1 MNMLGRLRT
10 RVLGAG
16 RAEHTV
22 GAAMTLLRQAAPP
35 RAPDEAPHR
44 RPPIVLSPA
53 HDKWSAPGA
62 KAQYSAIIPAHR
74 VASGATTADKSHLL
88 RCVGKLVGHS
98 NRRLSRAF
106 TDGKQAGTLSNV
118 ALTAKAFN
126 ERLDPKAPEAFV
138 ERLSEKAQAELLD
151 LILKKRGEEPLHGY
165 DDIFETGEAK
175 IRIEDYEKLD
185 TNNDGLISREELE
198 AYIQSQQAPLMAPT
212 HAQLTMLATSAAVPF
227 VGFGFMDNAIMIIA
241 GEVTD
246 ANCSSCCGPAC
257 LGLATESRPRCGL
270 AFRV

>member
-88 RCVGKLVGHS
+88 RCVGKLIGHS

-106 TDGKQAGTLSNV
+106 TDGKQAGGEGVIPAVCSEPCV
-118 ALTAKAFN
+118 APSPQ
-126 ERLDPKAPEAFV
+126 RQGLDEVAAHCLAPAYVTPDRPSV
-138 ERLSEKAQAELLD
+138 ELNRNPPS
-151 LILKKRGEEPLHGY
+151 PCPP
-165 DDIFETGEAK
+165 DDSATQG
-175 IRIEDYEKLD
+175 
-185 TNNDGLISREELE
+185 
-198 AYIQSQQAPLMAPT
+198 QQTPP
-212 HAQLTMLATSAAVPF
+212 VCP
-227 VGFGFMDNAIMIIA
+227 
-241 GEVTD
+241 
-246 ANCSSCCGPAC
+246 
-257 LGLATESRPRCGL
+257 
-270 AFRV
+270 